1 MAQDVTK
8 LKRLQ
13 KKSVA
18 VKETTD
24 IRGVHTR
31 SSQGGID
38 LIESKYFLCE
48 EPAGSAGFHNVST
61 YDTDAKVRRC
71 ATVLEDTVFLAKLAP
86 GDMIAL
92 EAKYHLKCLST
103 LYNRARAT
111 DSTSSDSDSNA
122 HLYGIAFVEL
132 VAFMEDLHKEESVA
146 PIFKLKDLAHYVHN
160 PFETAGC
167 YY

>member
-1 MAQDVTK
+1 M
-8 LKRLQ
+8 Q

-18 VKETTD
+18 VKEKTD
-24 IRGVHTR
+24 IRGVNTR

-38 LIESKYFLCE
+38 LQNPSVSYVRNQLDL
-48 EPAGSAGFHNVST
+48 HVST
-61 YDTDAKVRRC
+61 YDTDVKVRRC
-71 ATVLEDTVFLAKLAP
+71 ATVLEDTALLAKLAS

-122 HLYGIAFVEL
+122 HLYTV
-132 VAFMEDLHKEESVA
+132 
-146 PIFKLKDLAHYVHN
+146 
-160 PFETAGC
+160 
-167 YY
+167 